1 MPNSPS
7 CFQIF
12 KSLGNVL
19 DQSVYSWTQK
29 PGLPLD
35 SLVPQVKK
43 AIQRMSC
50 EYRSG
55 NRPEIPFD
63 NPLYRSA
70 YLYEYAPANALAVEA
85 VLNYDA
91 QNQRLVSGLLTSKQ
105 RISLCCL
112 GGGPGSEIL
121 GIAKWIERRRVG
133 QIILDVLV
141 TDKYREWDHEW
152 KSLVRAVNSNRV
164 QSLRSLPTITGRF
177 AQVDVEEP
185 SDASDFGCGSG
196 FDLYIVSYVVSHIFT
211 SEGLS
216 RFGQFIA
223 PVLSAAPKGAKFLFI
238 DRGGVA
244 NEAGGVNWHKS
255 VRDLLSCTGMDI
267 SDPVPLF
274 SNSPGDS
281 REKKT
286 DLGVLYEHLD
296 IDPRLGWDIFWMVG
310 TKV

>member
-1 MPNSPS
+1 MVSSPS

-12 KSLGNVL
+12 RTIGNVL
-19 DQSVYSWTQK
+19 DQSVSGWRQNTE
-29 PGLPLD
+29 LPLD
-35 SLVPQVKK
+35 GLVHQVKE
-43 AIQRMSC
+43 AIQRMGC

-55 NRPEIPFD
+55 NRPEIPFG
-63 NPLYRSA
+63 NHFYRSA

-85 VLNYDA
+85 VINDDA
-91 QNQRLVSGLLTSKQ
+91 QKQRLVSDLLASKQ

-133 QIILDVLV
+133 QVKLQVLV

-152 KSLVRAVNSNRV
+152 KSLVRAVDSIRG
-164 QSLRSLPTITGRF
+164 QSLGSLPTITGRF
-177 AQVDVEEP
+177 APIDVEKP
-185 SDASDFGCGSG
+185 SHASYFGRGAG

-223 PVLSAAPKGAKFLFI
+223 PVLSTAPKGAKFLFI

-255 VRDLLSCTGMDI
+255 VRDILSCTGMDI

-274 SNSPGDS
+274 SKSPGDH
-281 REKKT
+281 RERKT
-286 DLGVLYEHLD
+286 DLGVLYKHLD
-296 IDPRLGWDIFWMVG
+296 IDPRLSWDIFWMVG